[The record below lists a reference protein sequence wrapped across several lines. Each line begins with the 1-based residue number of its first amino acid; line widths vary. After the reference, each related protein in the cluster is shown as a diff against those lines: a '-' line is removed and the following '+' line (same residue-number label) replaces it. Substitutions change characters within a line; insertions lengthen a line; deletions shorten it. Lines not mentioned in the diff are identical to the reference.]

1 MKVHVQSFK
10 INILNMLMKTEDK
23 MRIQQKTETYF
34 KSVKWRILEQ
44 KSTTTNQKIQWVSL
58 TRLHKDEERINEQ
71 KNQEKIHTLKLSC
84 VLHFATP

>member
-44 KSTTTNQKIQWVSL
+44 KSTTTN
-58 TRLHKDEERINEQ
+58 
-71 KNQEKIHTLKLSC
+71 
-84 VLHFATP
+84 